1 VDPRRDPARPKRPP
15 LRAGLVKRD
24 AGKRDCQPFAALFWP
39 GHTAFFGPDPQ
50 AVKTIVQRESRHWIH
65 SMNGR
70 VRPFALIA
78 AFSSGVTHKI
88 NHGF

>member
-1 VDPRRDPARPKRPP
+1 MIPRAPNALPCERGWSNEMPANETVSRSRLYSGQVIPR
-15 LRAGLVKRD
+15 
-24 AGKRDCQPFAALFWP
+24 
-39 GHTAFFGPDPQ
+39 FFGPDPQ